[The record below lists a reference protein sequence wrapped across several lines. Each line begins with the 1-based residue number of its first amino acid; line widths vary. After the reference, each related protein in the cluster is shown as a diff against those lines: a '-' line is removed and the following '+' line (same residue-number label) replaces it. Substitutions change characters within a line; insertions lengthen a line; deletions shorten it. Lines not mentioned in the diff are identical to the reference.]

1 MPIQVNPVD
10 QVFTPDIPLDRHA
23 MDLVRE
29 FGLPEDLVNEVK
41 HHILVEESSGFGVS
55 PKLQPIIIPLK
66 EPDELEFLVLMA
78 GIDGSTTKKDWLDI
92 WRKIQLEMHRR
103 PKQIITA
110 ATKRD
115 EDTISIRDLTWWK
128 WSQDGLNPREIA
140 DKWQKR
146 HPEDKK
152 SYGEDTVAAAI
163 KRIKKQMEPV

>member
-1 MPIQVNPVD
+1 MSHID
-10 QVFTPDIPLDRHA
+10 QQA

-41 HHILVEESSGFGVS
+41 HHILVEENSGFGVS
-55 PKLQPIIIPLK
+55 PKLQPIIIPLE
-66 EPDELEFLVLMA
+66 EPDELEFLVLTA

-92 WRKIQLEMHRR
+92 WHKIQTEMDRR
-103 PKQIITA
+103 RAKIITSP
-110 ATKRD
+110 TKRD
-115 EDTISIRDLTWWK
+115 AATISIRDLTWWK
-128 WSQDGLNPREIA
+128 WSQDGLNYNKIA

-163 KRIKKQMEPV
+163 KRIKKQMGPV